1 MSEPQA
7 LTDVVLAQ
15 VLELT
20 RDHRQVLAD
29 LAMRIEP
36 HSDELIQV
44 WTKVYRDAGMHQ
56 PPPPDEVIRDIQNA
70 AVELFVGGLREGNL
84 REYYS
89 DFITWGR
96 QVALSGLPY
105 DRLLHLLHEYQ
116 RSGLPFLMQAY
127 PPGPELQSAFKAV
140 EDLYNGM
147 ITVIGAAYIEAAQE
161 QLIFGARSRTLGQLA
176 GGAAHA
182 LNNLLAAILGR
193 TQLLIE
199 RARDPEAQ
207 SELQE
212 IQRTATVGAQMVG
225 RLQEFSREGRE
236 EKFVERDV
244 NHLLREAAEVTR
256 FMWRDRAELDGIV
269 IDIVKDFADVPP
281 IHAHPSELREIF
293 IELILNAIE
302 AMPNG
307 GSITLRTERKGNR
320 VLVSVI
326 DTGEGMPEVT
336 RLRVFD
342 PFFTTKG
349 STHAGLGLSTAA
361 KIIAQHEGTWTVESQ
376 PGRGTTFT
384 LSFPVAKGL
393 IRFTDSAAPSR
404 EAAVTAPSP
413 PRGVSILLI
422 DDEPMVRDIIQKFL
436 TFRGH
441 RVAVADTGSEGIA
454 AFKKEGFDLVIT
466 DLGMPGMSGWDAA
479 REIKRLNSKVLVVL
493 MTGWSADLDPQKVK
507 ESGVDRVVQKPF
519 DVDDVLALVGEAA
532 TIREKM

>member
-7 LTDVVLAQ
+7 LTDDVLDQ

-29 LAMRIEP
+29 LAARVEP
-36 HSDELIQV
+36 YSKELIEV
-44 WTKVYRDAGMHQ
+44 WTKVYRDAGVRQ
-56 PPPPDEVIRDIQNA
+56 PLPPEESIRDIQNA
-70 AVELFVGGLREGNL
+70 AVELFFGGLREGNL

-89 DFITWGR
+89 EFIAWGR
-96 QVALSGLPY
+96 QIALSGLPY

-116 RSGLPFLMQAY
+116 RSGLPFLMRAY
-127 PPGPELQSAFKAV
+127 PPGPELQLAFKALN
-140 EDLYNGM
+140 DLYNGM
-147 ITVIGAAYIEAAQE
+147 ITVLGAAYIEAAQE
-161 QLIFGARSRTLGQLA
+161 QLIYGARSRTLGQLA
-176 GGAAHA
+176 SGAAHA

-193 TQLLIE
+193 IQLLIE
-199 RARDPEAQ
+199 RARDPEAH

-212 IQRTATVGAQMVG
+212 LQRTATIGAQMVR
-225 RLQEFSREGRE
+225 RLQEFSRESRE
-236 EKFVERDV
+236 EKFVETDV
-244 NHLLREAAEVTR
+244 NLHLREAAEITR
-256 FMWRDRAELDGIV
+256 FMWRDRAELDGVV

-281 IHAHPSELREIF
+281 IRAHPSELRGVF

-307 GSITLRTERKGNR
+307 GSITLRTERKKNQ
-320 VLVSVI
+320 VLISVT
-326 DTGEGMPEVT
+326 DTGEGMSEAT

-361 KIIAQHEGTWTVESQ
+361 KIVAQHDGTWAIESD
-376 PGRGTTFT
+376 PGHGTTFT
-384 LSFPVAKGL
+384 LSFPVARGL
-393 IRFTDSAAPSR
+393 AKEPAAAAPP
-404 EAAVTAPSP
+404 AT
-413 PRGVSILLI
+413 RGVSILLI

-441 RVAVADTGSEGIA
+441 RVAVADSGSEGIA

-466 DLGMPGMSGWDAA
+466 DLGMPGMTGWDVAG
-479 REIKRLNSKVLVVL
+479 EIKRLNPKALVVL
-493 MTGWSADLDPQKVK
+493 MTGWSADLDSQKVK
-507 ESGVDRVVQKPF
+507 ESGVDRIVQKPF
-519 DVDDVLALVGEAA
+519 NVDDVLALVGEAA